1 MPVANNQLIQKLANT
16 DLLLNLV
23 YESSKVDY
31 IPSLYIY
38 ILIS

>member
-16 DLLLNLV
+16 DLLLNFV

-31 IPSLYIY
+31 IQSLYIY
-38 ILIS
+38 ILIT